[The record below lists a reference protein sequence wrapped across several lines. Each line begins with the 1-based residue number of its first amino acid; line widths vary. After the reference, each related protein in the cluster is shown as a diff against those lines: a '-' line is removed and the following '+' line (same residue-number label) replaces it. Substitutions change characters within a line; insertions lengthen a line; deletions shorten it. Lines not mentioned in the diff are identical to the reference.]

1 MQKGITYQSL
11 KSRILS
17 EELSPGIWL
26 VERDIS
32 QTYSI
37 SRTPVREI
45 LRTLAS
51 DGLVSLVPSRG
62 YTVKKLSLE
71 EIVNIF
77 QAREA
82 IEATAARLSCV
93 KGDEDFLLQIRALT
107 GKLEKLNVSQNSASG
122 VVLGNELHDTI
133 VAAVNNPI
141 LSEFYEKLKNLS
153 TLVRNIT
160 KKSVKIEINS
170 RKGHLAIANAILKRD
185 EVASEETMRE
195 HLRGTCRLLVDSY
208 LIE

>member
-1 MQKGITYQSL
+1 MQKGFTYQSL
-11 KSRILS
+11 KNRILS
-17 EELSPGIWL
+17 EELSPGMWL

-32 QTYSI
+32 QSYSI

-51 DGLVSLVPSRG
+51 EGLVSLVPSRG

-82 IEATAARLSCV
+82 IEATAARFSCV
-93 KGDEDFLLQIRALT
+93 KGDGDFFLRIRVLT
-107 GKLEKLNVSQNSASG
+107 GKLEKLNISENGASG

-141 LSEFYEKLKNLS
+141 LSEFYGKLKNLT

-160 KKSVKIEINS
+160 KKSVKIESNS

-185 EVASEETMRE
+185 EVTSEETMRE
-195 HLRGTCRLLVDSY
+195 HLRGTCRLLVESY

>member
-1 MQKGITYQSL
+1 MQKGMTYQSL

-17 EELSPGIWL
+17 EELSPGVWL

-32 QTYSI
+32 QTYSL

-51 DGLVSLVPSRG
+51 EGLVSLVPSRG

-82 IEATAARLSCV
+82 IDATAARLSCV
-93 KGDEDFLLQIRALT
+93 KGDKDFLSRIQALT
-107 GKLEKLNVSQNSASG
+107 EKLEKLNVSKDSASG
-122 VVLGNELHDTI
+122 VVLGNELHATI

-141 LSEFYEKLKNLS
+141 ISEFYEKLKNLS

-160 KKSVKIEINS
+160 KKSAKIEINS
-170 RKGHLAIANAILKRD
+170 RKGHLAIANAILKGD

-208 LIE
+208 LIQ